1 MQEAMTALAADTDVD
16 AELAIKDIKSPFT
29 WTCQQ
34 SIIRYMKHFIVFM
47 VLQARPTY
55 ACKFLLTEKTT
66 VQDEMLLEF
75 WKLKPKAK

>member
-55 ACKFLLTEKTT
+55 AC
-66 VQDEMLLEF
+66 
-75 WKLKPKAK
+75 

>member
-1 MQEAMTALAADTDVD
+1 
-16 AELAIKDIKSPFT
+16 
-29 WTCQQ
+29 
-34 SIIRYMKHFIVFM
+34 MKHFIVFM

-55 ACKFLLTEKTT
+55 ACKFLLTEKVT

>member
-1 MQEAMTALAADTDVD
+1 MSWPRVFFEGYSGPIHVNMS
-16 AELAIKDIKSPFT
+16 KKYH
-29 WTCQQ
+29 
-34 SIIRYMKHFIVFM
+34 RYMKHFIVFM